1 MSLPPDLL
9 NAISK
14 SEGGQVVLIVGA
26 GCSKEL
32 PTNLPLSRELAWDT
46 HRKLVEDGIL
56 SSEDCTDPE
65 NLSCVADAVWD
76 KFKSQKE
83 IVARFPNDKLRQ
95 AVPNIGHIIAAAMLH
110 EYALSCVMTL
120 NFDLALTNALSRIG
134 TEGSVRVISKP
145 EDYVNLGLSNIVYL
159 HRNVDADP
167 DLWVLRS
174 EVLEKSW

>member
-1 MSLPPDLL
+1 
-9 NAISK
+9 
-14 SEGGQVVLIVGA
+14 
-26 GCSKEL
+26 
-32 PTNLPLSRELAWDT
+32 
-46 HRKLVEDGIL
+46 
-56 SSEDCTDPE
+56 
-65 NLSCVADAVWD
+65 
-76 KFKSQKE
+76 
-83 IVARFPNDKLRQ
+83 
-95 AVPNIGHIIAAAMLH
+95 MLH

-145 EDYVNLGLSNIVYL
+145 EDYINLGLSNIVYL